1 MSVPLP
7 NPLLVRYRLTLADGE
22 SGEAR
27 ALRLACE
34 QTSELTPDLVPDSAQ
49 SYLGRVVAVESAE
62 PDLSGRRAALAT
74 ISLPAEAAG
83 TDLAQLLVL
92 LYGNAS
98 LQPGVRVESVVWP
111 AQVLAQFAGPSF
123 GIDGLRELAGVPE
136 RRALLCGA
144 AKPLGLSSPQL
155 ARRVAAL
162 ALGGAD
168 LIKDDH
174 GISDPPCAP
183 FAERVAVCQ
192 EAVARANRATGG
204 SALYLPTLSGLPSDL
219 TWRIERLR
227 EVGCRAALVAPLALG
242 LETVREIAA
251 SSGLALMAHPALSGA
266 FFAPDHG
273 ISPAVLLGDL
283 FRLAGCDA
291 VIYPHEG
298 GRFPFP
304 AAWSTAL
311 AEHLR
316 APLGGP
322 LPAFPVPA
330 GGIAAARVPELV
342 GSLGPDTIFL
352 IGSALYGEPDLERA
366 TARVAS
372 VIRENGR

>member
-1 MSVPLP
+1 MSDSPPDPLV
-7 NPLLVRYRLTLADGE
+7 VRYRLVLADGE
-22 SGEAR
+22 SAESR
-27 ALRLACE
+27 ATRLACE
-34 QTSELTPDLVPDSAQ
+34 QTSELSPDLVPGSAEP
-49 SYLGRVVAVESAE
+49 YLGRVLSVEPAGT
-62 PDLSGRRAALAT
+62 DASGRRVALAT
-74 ISLPAEAAG
+74 IALPAEAAG

-98 LQPGVRVESVVWP
+98 LQPGVRIESVDWP
-111 AQVLAQFAGPSF
+111 VGYLARFAGPAF
-123 GIDGLRELAGVPE
+123 GIDGLRELAGVAG

-183 FAERVAVCQ
+183 FAERVAICQ

-204 SALYLPTLSGLPSDL
+204 SALYVPTLSGPASDL
-219 TWRIERLR
+219 SWHIERLR

-242 LETVREIAA
+242 LDTVRQIAA
-251 SSGLALMAHPALSGA
+251 SSGLALMAHPALAGA
-266 FFAPDHG
+266 YFAPDHG

-291 VIYPHEG
+291 SIYPHEG

-304 AAWSTAL
+304 SAWSAAL
-311 AEHLR
+311 AERLR
-316 APLGGP
+316 GQIGDLR
-322 LPAFPVPA
+322 PAFPVPA